1 MRSACFL
8 TVTFIMALFLTTSVI
23 AQTWDQATGIGLT
36 GNGIKFLG
44 GAVDRAALGLGG
56 GLSLKFGAS
65 PYVMFDLNA
74 NYGSFKPT
82 LEGSWYKKDANAPF
96 RTFLLPVSL
105 DIRFTPVPD
114 GHVKPYFTFG
124 GGLLLWDL
132 RNVAGTDKSFF
143 GDLEPRWGTSVHQ
156 GTQKEFVFKGGLGLE
171 IFFTHAL
178 SMDLQAGMQSL
189 LKNDAKD
196 NVGYGDAN
204 NYAATGK
211 VGLNFYLDYYKDTDK
226 DGIEDKKDAD
236 PLRPEDVDGFKDD
249 DGAPDDDNDND
260 GVPDL
265 RDKAPNLAEDID
277 GFQDDDG
284 VPDPDNDGDG
294 ILDKDDQAPNEAEDI
309 DGFQDKDGA
318 PDADNDGD
326 GILDKDDQCPGT
338 DETVAKGIDTKETK
352 NGYQDDD
359 GCPDTKPAPV
369 QLEKK
374 GAKLVLKGVNFETG
388 SATLTSESYA
398 ILDEVIAGLRD
409 NKDVSIEIRGYTDS
423 QGAAAANQKLSERRA
438 NTVLQYLIAN
448 GIEPTRLKAVGYGEK
463 DPIAPNNTPEGRA
476 QNRRIEFVRTK

>member
-1 MRSACFL
+1 MRSRCLLVVLAMGL
-8 TVTFIMALFLTTSVI
+8 LFINSVFS
-23 AQTWDQATGIGLT
+23 QTWDQATGIGFT

-56 GLSLKFGAS
+56 GLSFKYGAS

-82 LEGSWYKKDANAPF
+82 VDGSWYKKDASAPF

-105 DIRFTPVPD
+105 DIRFTPVSD
-114 GHVKPYFTFG
+114 GRVKPYFTFG

-143 GDLEPRWGTSVHQ
+143 GDYELRWGDSIHK
-156 GTQKEFVFKGGLGLE
+156 GTQREFVFKGGLGLE
-171 IFFTHAL
+171 LFFTHAVSL
-178 SMDLQAGMQSL
+178 DLQAGMQSL
-189 LKNDAKD
+189 LNNDPKD

-204 NYAATGK
+204 NYAATGR

-249 DGAPDDDNDND
+249 DGAPDEDNDND

-265 RDKAPNLAEDID
+265 SDKAPNLAEDKD

-294 ILDKDDQAPNEAEDI
+294 ILDVNDKAPNEAEDM
-309 DGFQDKDGA
+309 DGFKDGDGM
-318 PDADNDGD
+318 PDPDNDGD
-326 GILDKDDQCPGT
+326 GILDVKDRCPGT
-338 DETVAKGIDTKETK
+338 DATVANGENTKETF

-359 GCPDTKPAPV
+359 GCPDTKPVPV
-369 QLEKK
+369 QLEKA

-388 SATLTSESYA
+388 SATLTKESYA

-423 QGAAAANQKLSERRA
+423 QGGVAANQKLSERRA
-438 NTVLQYLIAN
+438 NTVLQYLVTN
-448 GIEPTRLKAVGYGEK
+448 GIEPTRLRAVGLGEK
-463 DPIAPNNTPEGRA
+463 DPIASNNTPEGRA